1 MAPRVGRARNDMRMP
16 VHPREAQSS
25 LFWRVFGLNALVLV
39 VAGLVLAVSPLTVSW
54 PITLAQAT
62 TLVAGIA
69 VMLLINLALMRRTF
83 APLSR
88 LASTMREIDPLKPG
102 QRVRLR
108 IHDRELSDL
117 VASFNDMLDRLET
130 ERRASARHEAKATDA
145 EQRRI
150 AGELHDEIGQRLTV
164 LLLMLANAQADA
176 DPKISAKLQ
185 EARDLAHGILD
196 DLRHVVSRLRPE
208 ALDELGIANALTALA
223 TNVERQT
230 GIRIVR
236 RLQDANGKIP
246 PVESLVVYRVA
257 QEAITNAV
265 RHAPGSPIRLE
276 LEHDQAGL
284 RLRVSDQGPGLPGP
298 RAGERGRGL
307 TWMAERALLIGG
319 TLDLQSSAAG
329 TTITLTVPHTAEP

>member
-1 MAPRVGRARNDMRMP
+1 MP
-16 VHPREAQSS
+16 MSVHERGAQAS
-25 LFWRVFGLNALVLV
+25 LFWRVFGLNALVLL

-54 PITLAQAT
+54 PITLTQAT

-83 APLSR
+83 APLTR

-108 IHDRELSDL
+108 AHDRELSDL
-117 VASFNDMLDRLET
+117 VASFNEMLDRLET
-130 ERRASARHEAKATDA
+130 ERRASAHREAKATDA

-176 DPKISAKLQ
+176 EPGITAKLQ
-185 EARDLAHGILD
+185 EARDLAHEILD
-196 DLRHVVSRLRPE
+196 DLKDVVSRLRPA

-223 TNVERQT
+223 TTIEQQT
-230 GIRIVR
+230 GIKIVR
-236 RLQDANGKIP
+236 RLQDGNGEIP
-246 PVESLVVYRVA
+246 PIESLVVYRVA
-257 QEAITNAV
+257 QEALTNAV
-265 RHAPGSPIRLE
+265 RHAPGSPIHLE
-276 LEHDQAGL
+276 LESDQICL
-284 RLRVSDQGPGLPGP
+284 RLRVSDRGPGLPD
-298 RAGERGRGL
+298 ASDGERGRGL

-319 TLDLQSSAAG
+319 TLDLQSSASG
-329 TTITLTVPHTAEP
+329 TTVTLTVPHTAGP